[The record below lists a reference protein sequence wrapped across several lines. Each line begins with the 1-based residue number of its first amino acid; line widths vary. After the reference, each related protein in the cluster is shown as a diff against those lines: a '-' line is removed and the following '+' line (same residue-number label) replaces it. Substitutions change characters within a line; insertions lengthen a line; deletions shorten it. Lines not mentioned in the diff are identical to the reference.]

1 MSNLRIAARVLAA
14 VVILSA
20 AFGSPASADPASE
33 RATAKH
39 LDAIRSQP
47 LLLRRFMQALPK
59 GADLHN
65 HASGA
70 VYGERLIDWA
80 LHDGLCVEASYEL
93 TPCTMPDGTPVAGAE
108 PLAAQMRESGFR
120 DRLIDAIS
128 MRAFTPRSES
138 GHDHFFNA
146 FGKFGAATSAHRT
159 DVVAEAVRQAAQ
171 DRVGYLELMVTFGFP
186 RPGPTLADATK
197 GVTFD
202 GDFDKLRA
210 ALNANGFAAVV
221 EATRRDLQALE
232 SDRASVMRCDK
243 PAPQREPGCGVQLRY
258 LQQVSR
264 GADPVN
270 VFALTMLGFELAR
283 REDRLVGV
291 NFVSPEDGPVAV
303 RDYALHM
310 RMIAYLR
317 RTVGEVPVSLHA
329 GELTL
334 GLVPR
339 DVLADHIDQAVNV
352 AGARRIGHGVD
363 IVYESN
369 EPALLRTMAAR
380 RVLVE
385 IALSSN
391 DLILGV
397 RGVQHP
403 IRLYLAAGVPVA
415 LVTDDEGVSRIDLT
429 NEFVRAAR
437 DYGFSYATFK
447 RFVRNSLEHAFV
459 KGASLWAD
467 ESAGRPMVVCA
478 RVPATA
484 ACSAYLSSNQR
495 AGLEWKLERELDAF
509 EATLT
514 RASATRTPAGAKR
527 SVRF

>member
-1 MSNLRIAARVLAA
+1 MQLRRAARVLFTLA
-14 VVILSA
+14 VL
-20 AFGSPASADPASE
+20 AFALGAPAGADPASE
-33 RATAKH
+33 RATAKR

-47 LLLRRFMQALPK
+47 LPLRRFMQALPK

-70 VYGERLIDWA
+70 VYAERLIDWA
-80 LHDGLCVEASYEL
+80 LHDGLCVEASYAL
-93 TPCTMPDGTPVAGAE
+93 TPCTSPGGTPVAGAE
-108 PLAAQMRESGFR
+108 PLAAQIKEGGYR
-120 DRLIDAIS
+120 DHLIDAIS
-128 MRAFTPRSES
+128 MRAFTPRTES

-159 DVVAEAVRQAAQ
+159 DVIAEAVRQAAQ
-171 DRVGYLELMVTFGFP
+171 DRVDYLELMVTFGYP
-186 RPGPTLADATK
+186 QPGPTLADATK

-232 SDRASVMRCDK
+232 TDRASVMGCAR
-243 PAPQREPGCGVQLRY
+243 PAPQREAGCGVQLRY
-258 LQQVSR
+258 LQQVNR
-264 GADPVN
+264 GGDPVN
-270 VFALTMLGFELAR
+270 VFATTMLGFELAQR
-283 REDRLVGV
+283 DDRLVGV

-303 RDYALHM
+303 RDYSLHM

-317 RTVGEVPVSLHA
+317 RTVGDVPVTLHA

-339 DVLADHIDQAVNV
+339 DVLQDHIDQAVNV

-363 IVYESN
+363 VIYERG

-397 RGVQHP
+397 SGKQHP
-403 IRLYLAAGVPVA
+403 LPLYLAAGVPVA

-447 RFVRNSLEHAFV
+447 RFVRNSLEYAFV

-467 ESAGRPMVVCA
+467 EAAGRPVAACA

-484 ACSAYLSSNQR
+484 ACTSYLGASPR
-495 AGLEWKLERELDAF
+495 AGLQWKLERELDAF
-509 EATLT
+509 EARFTG
-514 RASATRTPAGAKR
+514 ASAAK
-527 SVRF
+527 